1 MRQSQYE
8 QEKEW
13 KKMKLKND
21 NASLYDWTG
30 HKWLMLRS
38 KMKMPLKTIKIN
50 VYWRLQRPPK
60 IWIIKPLKIYLKKSK
75 NAMSETLMAL
85 ENNTA

>member
-1 MRQSQYE
+1 
-8 QEKEW
+8 
-13 KKMKLKND
+13 
-21 NASLYDWTG
+21 
-30 HKWLMLRS
+30 MLRS
-38 KMKMPLKTIKIN
+38 KMKMSQKTIKIN

-85 ENNTA
+85 ENNIA